1 MTDKTEIKDI
11 LFDNVRK
18 LFPVSESCV
27 YLDSAHYSQYPLL
40 AKDKLYDFIHRFT
53 YSNFNLSVF
62 NNELSERIRV
72 KSAQLINA
80 DRDNI
85 IITTCTSHGL
95 NILANGLNLK
105 RGDKVAYA
113 DTEFPAVVYP
123 WMNQEKLKGIINV
136 RIPSVNGKIKIK
148 DIDKV
153 LSENEIKVV
162 TISSVGFL
170 GFRNDLEAVS
180 GLCRKYGVIFAVDA
194 IQSTGIVPVDVK
206 ELDIDFF
213 ASGGQKWL
221 MSPAGAGFAYI
232 SPRIRNIVNPTYVST
247 TNVNYKFEKFLD
259 YKLDFKKDG
268 SAYENSTPN
277 TLGMIGLE
285 STLDLF
291 MYIGIENIFIHITG
305 LLGYFAD
312 KIKGNDNFFIESDL
326 SEAHKSNILIF
337 SHKDFMKNAMIQK
350 DLEQANIF
358 IALREGFL
366 RLSPHIFNN
375 RGDIDTLISAL
386 NEF

>member
-1 MTDKTEIKDI
+1 M
-11 LFDNVRK
+11 RK

-27 YLDSAHYSQYPLL
+27 YLDSAHYSQYSLL
-40 AKDKLYDFIHRFT
+40 TKDKLNDFIHRFT
-53 YSNFNLSVF
+53 YANFNLSVF
-62 NNELSERIRV
+62 NNEISERVRV

-80 DRDNI
+80 DRDNM
-85 IITTCTSHGL
+85 IITSCTSHGL
-95 NILANGLNLK
+95 NILANGLELK
-105 RGDKVAYA
+105 SGDKVAYA

-123 WMNQEKLKGIINV
+123 WMNQARIKGIINV

-148 DIDKV
+148 DIEKV
-153 LSENEIKVV
+153 LSENEIKVI

-170 GFRNDLEAVS
+170 GFRNDLGTVS
-180 GLCRKYGVIFAVDA
+180 GLCRKYGVILAVDA
-194 IQSTGIVPVDVK
+194 IQSAGIVPIDVK
-206 ELDIDFF
+206 RLDIDFF
-213 ASGGQKWL
+213 ATGGQKWM

-232 SPRIRNIVNPTYVST
+232 SPRLRNLVNPTYVST

-259 YKLDFKKDG
+259 YNLDLKPDG
-268 SAYENSTPN
+268 TAYENSTPN

-312 KIKGNDNFFIESDL
+312 KLYGNGNFYIESDL

-337 SHKDFMKNAMIQK
+337 SHKDFMKNALIQK
-350 DLEQANIF
+350 ELEQKNIF